1 MAAATL
7 ARVRRI
13 PGAAAL
19 ARAVA
24 ILGED
29 VDLNAAAALAGLQLR
44 AASAV
49 ADSLADAMILDR
61 GRPLRFAHPIV
72 RSAVYE
78 AIPTAIRSEMHATA
92 ARLRAAEGAP
102 PDAVAT
108 HLLQTEP
115 RGEAV
120 TAEALRDAASAS
132 VARGAP
138 ETAVE
143 ALERALAEP
152 PPEDAR
158 PEVLRE
164 LGSSLMRVGRP
175 DAADVLEDAF
185 YLAVTQG
192 ARALTALDLTNA
204 LMQAGRS
211 PAAVTVI
218 ETILD
223 DPTGVEPVTLAWFE
237 ALLYS
242 NAFVTVSGRRLVERR
257 LRAVAADYNWSD
269 DARSRLLAGPVAWE
283 WVVGPGGRAEWGGE
297 LAEPA
302 LRDGWLVEKETADGT
317 LALGTANAL
326 WVSGRYEAANEAL
339 SALVADAQRRGSVR
353 GFAIATANRAYGR
366 YLGGRLSDA
375 EADVEA
381 YSHPLAESGWSM
393 FDATVAAVR
402 AAIRLERADLQG
414 AKQVLAS
421 YTDVRDDEVGTTQFL
436 NLSRAATALAAGDG
450 RGALADLELCRRFEQ
465 SYNGGPGLACLV
477 AWRSPAALAHLSLGQ
492 VDRARQLAAEEVGL
506 AREYGAPRPLGVA
519 LRALGVSEGGDRGV
533 ERLEEAVY
541 VLESADSIIE
551 QARALTDLG
560 TALRQAGKTNAARE
574 RLRAGMN
581 LAHSCGAKA
590 IAQRAREELVA
601 AGARPRRLA
610 TSGPNALT
618 ASERR
623 VAGMAV
629 DGMSN
634 REIAQALFVT
644 VRTVEGHLTNAF
656 AKLAIASRE
665 ELTGALSSGRAP
677 RPTSSPRSSRG

>member
-1 MAAATL
+1 M
-7 ARVRRI
+7 
-13 PGAAAL
+13 
-19 ARAVA
+19 
-24 ILGED
+24 
-29 VDLNAAAALAGLQLR
+29 
-44 AASAV
+44 
-49 ADSLADAMILDR
+49 
-61 GRPLRFAHPIV
+61 
-72 RSAVYE
+72 
-78 AIPTAIRSEMHATA
+78 
-92 ARLRAAEGAP
+92 
-102 PDAVAT
+102 
-108 HLLQTEP
+108 
-115 RGEAV
+115 
-120 TAEALRDAASAS
+120 
-132 VARGAP
+132 
-138 ETAVE
+138 
-143 ALERALAEP
+143 
-152 PPEDAR
+152 
-158 PEVLRE
+158 
-164 LGSSLMRVGRP
+164 
-175 DAADVLEDAF
+175 
-185 YLAVTQG
+185 
-192 ARALTALDLTNA
+192 
-204 LMQAGRS
+204 
-211 PAAVTVI
+211 
-218 ETILD
+218 
-223 DPTGVEPVTLAWFE
+223 
-237 ALLYS
+237 
-242 NAFVTVSGRRLVERR
+242 
-257 LRAVAADYNWSD
+257 
-269 DARSRLLAGPVAWE
+269 
-283 WVVGPGGRAEWGGE
+283 
-297 LAEPA
+297 
-302 LRDGWLVEKETADGT
+302 
-317 LALGTANAL
+317 
-326 WVSGRYEAANEAL
+326 
-339 SALVADAQRRGSVR
+339 
-353 GFAIATANRAYGR
+353 
-366 YLGGRLSDA
+366 
-375 EADVEA
+375 
-381 YSHPLAESGWSM
+381 
-393 FDATVAAVR
+393 
-402 AAIRLERADLQG
+402 
-414 AKQVLAS
+414 
-421 YTDVRDDEVGTTQFL
+421 
-436 NLSRAATALAAGDG
+436 AAGDG